1 MARFKKMQQ
10 EKTEGRIIYGSNI
23 VDNIVCL
30 TVSELPFVELYH
42 KVSGKKKNSAI
53 TVFVDKKG
61 IDVDICVKIHFTQR
75 VSEIVFKIQEAV
87 RHNVESMTEYKIH
100 SVNVIVMGVLFTDIR
115 RIKAEQTENNNENNA
130 ENSAETTLAIENT
143 EDKKEQ

>member
-1 MARFKKMQQ
+1 MARFKKIQQ
-10 EKTEGRIIYGSNI
+10 EKTEGKIIYGTNI

-30 TVSELPFVELYH
+30 TVNELPFVELYH

-53 TVFVDKKG
+53 TVFLDKKG

-87 RHNVESMTEYKIH
+87 RHNVESMTEYRIQ
-100 SVNVIVMGVLFTDIR
+100 SVDRKSVV
-115 RIKAEQTENNNENNA
+115 
-130 ENSAETTLAIENT
+130 
-143 EDKKEQ
+143 

>member
-10 EKTEGRIIYGSNI
+10 EKTEGKIIYGSNI

-53 TVFVDKKG
+53 TVFLDKKG
-61 IDVDICVKIHFTQR
+61 IDVDICVKIHFSQR
-75 VSEIVFKIQEAV
+75 VPEIVFKIQEAV

-100 SVNVIVMGVLFTDIR
+100 GVNVIVMGVLFNDAKVVTVT
-115 RIKAEQTENNNENNA
+115 EQVESTASKEK
-130 ENSAETTLAIENT
+130 TK
-143 EDKKEQ
+143 DKKEQQWEH

>member
-1 MARFKKMQQ
+1 MARFKKIQQ
-10 EKTEGRIIYGSNI
+10 EKTEGKIIYGTNI

-30 TVSELPFVELYH
+30 TVNELPFVELYH

-53 TVFVDKKG
+53 TVFLEKKG

-87 RHNVESMTEYKIH
+87 RHNVESMTEYRIQ
-100 SVNVIVMGVLFTDIR
+100 SVNVIVMGVLFDDVKQIPSDN
-115 RIKAEQTENNNENNA
+115 QENNSQEKNND
-130 ENSAETTLAIENT
+130 IQK
-143 EDKKEQ
+143 DEQ

>member
-10 EKTEGRIIYGSNI
+10 EKTEGKIVYGTNI

-30 TVSELPFVELYH
+30 TVAELPFVELYH
-42 KVSGKKKNSAI
+42 KTSGKKKNAAI
-53 TVFVDKKG
+53 TVFFDKKG

-100 SVNVIVMGVLFTDIR
+100 SVNVIVMGVTFNDLR
-115 RIKAEQTENNNENNA
+115 HLVANQNEQHTNND
-130 ENSAETTLAIENT
+130 NT
-143 EDKKEQ
+143 EKNESKKEQQ